1 MTHKLAPEEN
11 IAPAYMAFGAVLLLV
26 FVAIVGTILFAVAT
40 GLTLEPLVVKLLA
53 ALAILNFIGFLLFV
67 LRPRRFDALFRSVVS
82 SLPFFKYGSTP
93 PTGGTSS

>member
-1 MTHKLAPEEN
+1 MTHQKLAPEEN

-40 GLTLEPLVVKLLA
+40 HAPLDALVVKILA
-53 ALAILNFIGFLLFV
+53 GLATGDFIGFLLFV
-67 LRPRRFDALFRSVVS
+67 LRPPRFDKLFRDVVTA
-82 SLPFFKYGSTP
+82 LPFFKYGSP